1 MDAVLGKKVAAPQ
14 YYAPEVLEPIDRS
27 LGRRGITGPSLH
39 VDQGHDVWHCYE
51 LSWLLPDGQVRY
63 ATGVL
68 VVPASSPFTVE
79 SKSLKLYLR
88 LLVVFG
94 RLIIL
99 QQFEFFFLLKP
110 ETMPKFLR

>member
-63 ATGVL
+63 ATAVSYTHL
-68 VVPASSPFTVE
+68 TLPTNVAV
-79 SKSLKLYLR
+79 
-88 LLVVFG
+88 
-94 RLIIL
+94 
-99 QQFEFFFLLKP
+99 
-110 ETMPKFLR
+110 